1 LRGSRIENNLTDI
14 KEQLEMMAQDNGESP
29 DETVNESKSSVIVPK
44 SAAAFNMMQKGLMN
58 AEIK

>member
-1 LRGSRIENNLTDI
+1 
-14 KEQLEMMAQDNGESP
+14 MMAQDNGESP